1 MTRSPFPLWVHN
13 GGASGCHAGLLHRR
27 LRATVSPAHPLE
39 ESPVSEWWGGAAW
52 QHPDSWQ
59 LTGGHRPTGLS
70 LPRGRGR
77 PSGQNQCRRPHLIKG
92 GHGPAGGASSMCQP
106 KPRHR
111 PAGGAIVHMRKLKCR
126 HAASAELGS
135 GQSWGWLWSQALP
148 SHLKVPSNKLR
159 RPSIQGQE
167 AASLPPEP
175 PAVVAP
181 PGAGENSHSEMPHP
195 SRARPT
201 PKRQS
206 IGKESSLNVRGTD
219 TCPYGHLGNRVLW
232 K

>member
-1 MTRSPFPLWVHN
+1 MS
-13 GGASGCHAGLLHRR
+13 GGVGRPGSTLIAGNSR
-27 LRATVSPAHPLE
+27 
-39 ESPVSEWWGGAAW
+39 
-52 QHPDSWQ
+52 
-59 LTGGHRPTGLS
+59 GGHRPTGLS

-92 GHGPAGGASSMCQP
+92 GHGRAGGAASMCQP
-106 KPRHR
+106 KPHHR
-111 PAGGAIVHMRKLKCR
+111 PAGGAIVHMRKLKSR

-148 SHLKVPSNKLR
+148 SHLKVPLNKLR

-167 AASLPPEP
+167 AASLPLEP

-195 SRARPT
+195 SRAHPT
-201 PKRQS
+201 PKHQS

-219 TCPYGHLGNRVLW
+219 TCPYGDLRNRVLW